1 MTEEKIFYESEI
13 LDDDI
18 DAPVG
23 ILVNSDDGKNGEPF
37 VEITDEDVLSETAE
51 QQTEDTD
58 ETIETVG
65 EEETAEAQS
74 TQTEDTDEAIDTVD
88 EEETADTQATQSEDT
103 DETFET
109 VGEEETA
116 EAQATQSEDTDEAFE
131 TVGEEETA
139 EAQSTQSEDIDEAF
153 ETVGEEETADT
164 QAPQSEDTDEA
175 FETVDEEETADTQA
189 TQSEDAD
196 EALEPIKDDTSEAE
210 TDGAVH
216 DVENNNTIDGLE
228 PIEEESAA
236 LDGGQQTLKQD
247 EEKQNSDTSDAS
259 AEYDTTTPQTGI
271 PVALV
276 QTSSQD
282 DVQEKQPEVTSVKEN
297 KRTKK
302 MDSQPKTAKKTATPK
317 SKLTVQADGEDKT
330 SESTH
335 AKSKIGISN
344 LSSNVQSILGSSD
357 FSIKE
362 SKPQQKTMTT
372 SKKHVDTW
380 AVARLD
386 GKNVSGKAQ
395 SPAAKSKKQ
404 NTKTA
409 AATSQNTAASEATAK
424 SAKSKAKTAAAT
436 PQNAA
441 ASEAPAKS
449 AKSKAKTAAA
459 TPQNTAASEAPAKSK
474 AKTTKSV
481 NKNSMEGHNMAKEKE
496 TVKAKA
502 ESGETVIVEGTQG
515 VPHGKFVIKRTDND
529 NFVFKLFSSNRR
541 VVAVAAGQYSSLGA
555 CKVGIQS
562 VINNA
567 ATAPIEDQTL
577 KNVVEQKCPKW
588 IIYNDKRGEVRLRLI
603 SANGNMVA
611 ATNDGYLSKDAA
623 KKGIEAIARAAQGAD
638 IVRNDDLW

>member
-58 ETIETVG
+58 ETFDTVS

-103 DETFET
+103 DE
-109 VGEEETA
+109 
-116 EAQATQSEDTDEAFE
+116 
-131 TVGEEETA
+131 
-139 EAQSTQSEDIDEAF
+139 AF

-164 QAPQSEDTDEA
+164 QT
-175 FETVDEEETADTQA
+175 

-216 DVENNNTIDGLE
+216 EVENNNTIDGLE
-228 PIEEESAA
+228 PIEEESTA
-236 LDGGQQTLKQD
+236 LDGGQQILKQD
-247 EEKQNSDTSDAS
+247 DEKQNSDTSDAS

-282 DVQEKQPEVTSVKEN
+282 DVQEKQPEVTPVKES

-302 MDSQPKTAKKTATPK
+302 TDSQPKTAKKTATPK

-372 SKKHVDTW
+372 SKKHADTW

-404 NTKTA
+404 NTKT
-409 AATSQNTAASEATAK
+409 T
-424 SAKSKAKTAAAT
+424 AAT

>member
-58 ETIETVG
+58 ETI
-65 EEETAEAQS
+65 
-74 TQTEDTDEAIDTVD
+74 
-88 EEETADTQATQSEDT
+88 
-103 DETFET
+103 ET

-409 AATSQNTAASEATAK
+409 AAT
-424 SAKSKAKTAAAT
+424 
-436 PQNAA
+436 
-441 ASEAPAKS
+441 
-449 AKSKAKTAAA
+449 
-459 TPQNTAASEAPAKSK
+459 PQNTAASEAPAKSK

>member
-23 ILVNSDDGKNGEPF
+23 TLVNPDDGKNDELF

-51 QQTEDTD
+51 QQ
-58 ETIETVG
+58 
-65 EEETAEAQS
+65 
-74 TQTEDTDEAIDTVD
+74 QTEDIDETLDTADDEETTEAQTTPTEDIDEAVDTADD
-88 EEETADTQATQSEDT
+88 EETT
-103 DETFET
+103 
-109 VGEEETA
+109 
-116 EAQATQSEDTDEAFE
+116 EAQT
-131 TVGEEETA
+131 
-139 EAQSTQSEDIDEAF
+139 TQSEDIDEAF
-153 ETVGEEETADT
+153 DTVDEDETIEASTT
-164 QAPQSEDTDEA
+164 QTEDIDEA
-175 FETVDEEETADTQA
+175 VDTVDEEETIVTSTTQ
-189 TQSEDAD
+189 TEDIDEAVEDVEDNIFETVEKAD
-196 EALEPIKDDTSEAE
+196 EATP
-210 TDGAVH
+210 
-216 DVENNNTIDGLE
+216 DVENDSTTDELE
-228 PIEEESAA
+228 PIEEERPA
-236 LDGGQQTLKQD
+236 LDGSQQTLKQND
-247 EEKQNSDTSDAS
+247 GDEKQNSDTSDAP
-259 AEYDTTTPQTGI
+259 AEYDITTPQTGI
-271 PVALV
+271 DIVIAP
-276 QTSSQD
+276 TSSQD
-282 DVQEKQPEVTSVKEN
+282 DVQEKQPEVTSVKES
-297 KRTKK
+297 KQTKK
-302 MDSQPKTAKKTATPK
+302 TDSQPKTAKKTATPK

-330 SESTH
+330 SEPTH

-372 SKKHVDTW
+372 SKKHADTW

-386 GKNVSGKAQ
+386 GKKVSGQVQ
-395 SPAAKSKKQ
+395 SPAAKSQKQ
-404 NTKTA
+404 KTKTA
-409 AATSQNTAASEATAK
+409 VAAPQDTAINET
-424 SAKSKAKTAAAT
+424 
-436 PQNAA
+436 
-441 ASEAPAKS
+441 PAKS
-449 AKSKAKTAAA
+449 AKPKAKTAVAAPQDTAVNETPAKPAKPKAKTAAA

-474 AKTTKSV
+474 AKTTKSA

-555 CKVGIQS
+555 CKIGIQS

>member
-409 AATSQNTAASEATAK
+409 AAT
-424 SAKSKAKTAAAT
+424 
-436 PQNAA
+436 
-441 ASEAPAKS
+441 
-449 AKSKAKTAAA
+449 
-459 TPQNTAASEAPAKSK
+459 PQNTAASEAPAKSK